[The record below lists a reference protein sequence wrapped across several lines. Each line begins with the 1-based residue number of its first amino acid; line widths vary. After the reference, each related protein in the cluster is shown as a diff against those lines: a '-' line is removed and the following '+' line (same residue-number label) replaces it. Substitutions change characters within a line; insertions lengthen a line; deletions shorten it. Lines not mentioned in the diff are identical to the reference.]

1 MQRFVLAELD
11 EQLAAGDPW
20 LQARTLA
27 ARLEGAPPTRQAHR
41 SVRRALRRLAAD
53 GLVEIDPRAVHHQG
67 AAGRTSQSSMRVN
80 VVARVA
86 PARIDEVTERRA
98 RRAHA
103 RDLRRRVSEGALAAG
118 SSHQSGVSPP

>member
-20 LQARTLA
+20 LHARTLA
-27 ARLEGAPPTRQAHR
+27 ERLDGAPPTRQACR

-53 GLVEIDPRAVHHQG
+53 GLVELDPRAVNHQD
-67 AAGRTSQSSMRVN
+67 AAGRSSQSRRREN
-80 VVARVA
+80 VAARVA
-86 PARIDEVTERRA
+86 PARIDEVAERRA

-103 RDLRRRVSEGALAAG
+103 RDLRRRVSEGAPRA
-118 SSHQSGVSPP
+118 SSRHRSAVNPR